1 MDQQSKT
8 NSVFELLQ
16 FKFIC
21 DEDNFMKHS
30 IFEIKTILNKISM
43 TWKWI
48 SFSNNQ
54 KSFVF
59 KETDPEAIKKFLAF
73 KNLHILNSSI
83 QISISSVNEI
93 NKNKRFIHQKN
104 LICLEDDLILEYL
117 KNQNVSSIF
126 RIQRRDEFGNNIST
140 GSFIIQF
147 IDENIPETLNVDFV
161 ETKTFILENRPMRCT
176 HCHLLGHTSK
186 KCRSINQ
193 KLCKLCHYSYDGNP
207 QSHECNQQC
216 KNCHQFHNSS
226 SKRCPK
232 YIQQQ
237 QVIQYKEKYGVSH
250 QEAFKRLEL
259 LKRTDDHEEIR
270 IEEQDPLMTVNKESE
285 DFKITLKLKQQE
297 IDSLQSTIEQL
308 KEDHLKKV
316 KELIT
321 KNIKMA
327 QQAIFEK
334 ENMKQLINQVQIR
347 NQALD
352 IELEHLT
359 TFTNSKKIIK
369 DEFKKFKRKGNM

>member
-83 QISISSVNEI
+83 QISISSVNEV

-161 ETKTFILENRPMRCT
+161 EIKTFILENRPMRCT
-176 HCHLLGHTSK
+176 HCQLLGHTSK
-186 KCRSINQ
+186 KCRSLNQ

-259 LKRTDDHEEIR
+259 LKKTDDHEEIR

-285 DFKITLKLKQQE
+285 DYKITLKLKQQE

-359 TFTNSKKIIK
+359 TFTNSKKNHQ
-369 DEFKKFKRKGNM
+369 R

>member
-161 ETKTFILENRPMRCT
+161 EIKTFILENRPMRCT

>member
-126 RIQRRDEFGNNIST
+126 RIQRRDEFGNNITT

-161 ETKTFILENRPMRCT
+161 EIKTFILENRPMRCT